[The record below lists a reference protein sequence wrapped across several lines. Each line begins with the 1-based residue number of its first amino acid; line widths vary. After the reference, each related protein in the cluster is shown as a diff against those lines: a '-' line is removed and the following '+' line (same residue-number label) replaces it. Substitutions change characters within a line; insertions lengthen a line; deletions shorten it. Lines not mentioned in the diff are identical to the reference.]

1 MLCMKNSPSLEVQF
15 SVCQWNKHR
24 YVPCLLRLPLSGLVH
39 DCTAIMA
46 RNKAAIDADL
56 RAQGLIYAPVV

>member
-1 MLCMKNSPSLEVQF
+1 MLCMKNSPSLATQF
-15 SVCQWNKHR
+15 SACQWNKHR
-24 YVPCLLRLPLSGLVH
+24 YVPCLLCLPLSGLVH